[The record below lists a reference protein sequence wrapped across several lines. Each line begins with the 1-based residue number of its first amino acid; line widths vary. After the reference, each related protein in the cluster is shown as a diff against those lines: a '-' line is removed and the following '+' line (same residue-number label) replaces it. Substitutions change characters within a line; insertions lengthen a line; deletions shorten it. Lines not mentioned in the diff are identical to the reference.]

1 MKNGNP
7 DPDIGLKFLVLTFN
21 IAGVTLLIFGVVQLM
36 YTDSR
41 LAGIVIL
48 MLAVVM
54 LGLTPA
60 MKFLLKPRT

>member
-1 MKNGNP
+1 MKEVNP

-21 IAGVTLLIFGVVQLM
+21 IAGITLLIFGFIQVRV
-36 YTDSR
+36 TETR

-54 LGLTPA
+54 LGLAPF
-60 MKFLLKPRT
+60 MKFLLKPRS

>member
-1 MKNGNP
+1 MKNGNQ

-21 IAGVTLLIFGVVQLM
+21 IAGITLLIFGAVQLM

-48 MLAVVM
+48 LLALIV
-54 LGLTPA
+54 LGLAPA